1 MNFHVVES
9 IALRFHRPQR
19 ETQVQAKEI
28 LILKSLGLWY
38 KHQSGIS
45 IWDTLQQQNKKQKA
59 KKRALQIA
67 MIDYSGV
74 TSIPLMMAMLPLSPC
89 NREGLSIVPR
99 LDP

>member
-38 KHQSGIS
+38 KHQSEMS
-45 IWDTLQQQNKKQKA
+45 IWDTLQQEKKKIQEKA
-59 KKRALQIA
+59 PQIA
-67 MIDYSGV
+67 MIDYCGSRP
-74 TSIPLMMAMLPLSPC
+74 SH
-89 NREGLSIVPR
+89 
-99 LDP
+99 